1 MPLALCRRSLT
12 HLASGLFLYIAYT
25 HSFTFLVDQRTP
37 PGRCYRETHKIFR
50 LTRPKAPE
58 STRVES
64 SIYLPF
70 RRGRLVVHQRWYK
83 LCDRDLIQWV
93 S

>member
-1 MPLALCRRSLT
+1 MLLALCRRSLT

-70 RRGRLVVHQRWYK
+70 RRAHLVVHQRQYN
-83 LCDRDLIQWV
+83 LCDHDLIQWV